1 MLKKIKNEI
10 KNNYKYYLI
19 LIFLL
24 IIFNINF
31 DYYVYS
37 PGSLINLNNRIN
49 IENKYE
55 SKGSF
60 NLTYVSARKSNIIGI
75 LLSYILPSW
84 DLEKISES
92 RIDDESRKDIE
103 LRNQILLKQT
113 SYDAIISAFKE
124 ANLDYEITNQTLYVL
139 HTYDYAKT
147 DLKVGDIIL
156 SVNNK
161 KINSFED
168 FTSIISSLNVND
180 EVKIKVLRNNK
191 EKELKSK
198 IIENDNKK
206 VVGILLTYL
215 KEVNTNPKVEYVFKD
230 NESGSSR
237 GLMCALEIY
246 NKITAL
252 DLTNGDIIAG
262 TGTID
267 ENGNVGAIDGIKYK
281 LIGAVKKKAKVFIVP
296 SENFQEAKKIKEKHN
311 YNIELIEADNLHN
324 VIEKLLKRINW

>member
-60 NLTYVSARKSNIIGI
+60 NLTYVSARKSNIMGI

-92 RIDDESRKDIE
+92 RIDNESRKDIE

-147 DLKVGDIIL
+147 DLKTGDIIL

-296 SENFQEAKKIKEKHN
+296 SENFQEAKKTKEKHN

>member
-324 VIEKLLKRINW
+324 VIEKLLKRIN